1 MADMNRISV
10 NRKINFGK
18 YCIATTR
25 ITVQSVLELLA
36 EGLSFEQI
44 IRDYYPDLQVENI
57 CGCVWYA

>member
-1 MADMNRISV
+1 MADMNIISV
-10 NRKINFGK
+10 NPKIHFGK

-36 EGLSFEQI
+36 EGLSFEEI

-57 CGCVWYA
+57 CGCVRYA